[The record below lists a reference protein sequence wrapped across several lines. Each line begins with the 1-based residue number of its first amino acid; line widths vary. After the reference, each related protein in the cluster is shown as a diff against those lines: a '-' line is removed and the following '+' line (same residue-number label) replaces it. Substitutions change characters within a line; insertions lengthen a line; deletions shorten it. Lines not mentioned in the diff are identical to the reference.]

1 MLERYERNDFL
12 TQNKKYTMR
21 YSNGASFEYPDIDYQ
36 KLSQLYP
43 DLRILLITCPR
54 FTHDKED
61 KIKGCTVQQIMGNG
75 IPAHNWIARN
85 VQLKGQGTSSNEY
98 GTSAR
103 NLDLKFNKYDTNVIE
118 STKENGEPIYKQT
131 AFEYVENDELKYV
144 NKYSMTD
151 NSIGVNYFNIKVN
164 VASSESANNA
174 MLADRYNKFNP
185 YKRPKRIAN
194 EKVRDT
200 MEFHPCVIFVQE
212 LGTDE

>member
-54 FTHDKED
+54 FTYDKDD
-61 KIKGCTVQQIMGNG
+61 KVKGCTVQQIMGNG
-75 IPAHNWIARN
+75 LPEHNWIARN

-103 NLDLKFNKYDTNVIE
+103 NLDLKFNKYNTSVIE
-118 STKENGEPIYKQT
+118 STKENGDPVYKQT
-131 AFEYVENDELKYV
+131 AFEYVENDVLKYA

-164 VASSESANNA
+164 VASSEGANNA

-185 YKRPKRIAN
+185 YKRPERIAN

-200 MEFHPCVIFVQE
+200 MEFHPCVIFV
-212 LGTDE
+212 